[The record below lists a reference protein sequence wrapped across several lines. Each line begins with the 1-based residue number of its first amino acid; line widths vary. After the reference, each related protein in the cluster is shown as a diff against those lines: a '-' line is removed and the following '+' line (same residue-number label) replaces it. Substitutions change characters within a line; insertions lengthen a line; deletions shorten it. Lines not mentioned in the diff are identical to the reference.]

1 MQEETR
7 DNSLRKLFAA
17 KQIATVIRKRM
28 EEESFM
34 EIKRHI
40 KLKRIIEKINGLQKM
55 RISFAKWR

>member
-1 MQEETR
+1 
-7 DNSLRKLFAA
+7 
-17 KQIATVIRKRM
+17 M

-34 EIKRHI
+34 EIKRQI